1 MLIVVLGVDILIIIQ
16 DHVNIIVV
24 QKIDMLIKK
33 TISLLSSNYDVMYEV
48 LSRDGKLVLLFSR
61 RPTELEARSRVN
73 NDVINMAV
81 ETV

>member
-1 MLIVVLGVDILIIIQ
+1 
-16 DHVNIIVV
+16 
-24 QKIDMLIKK
+24 
-33 TISLLSSNYDVMYEV
+33 MYEV

-61 RPTELEARSRVN
+61 RPAELEARSRVN